1 MTATHVNAA
10 LAGMLLVHK
19 PTGVTS
25 HDVVALVRRKLGVR
39 RVGHTGTLDPLAEGL
54 LIVLVGAATKHQ
66 QALQGHA
73 KSYEAV
79 IQLGT
84 QTDTADAAGQVI
96 RTAPVPALTPAQV
109 REALA
114 ALEGAGMQTPP
125 AYSAVKVRGRPA
137 YWWARRQQ
145 PVRLAARAIRI
156 DALTLLEAG
165 ADSLTCRVECSAGTY
180 VRTLAEA
187 IAEKL
192 GTVGHVRR
200 LVRHRIGA
208 WSLDDAKPL
217 AWVRAASAQD
227 VRDALC
233 PVPA

>member
-1 MTATHVNAA
+1 MTATHVDAA

-19 PTGVTS
+19 PAGVTS
-25 HDVVALVRRKLGVR
+25 HDVVAVVRRKLGLR

-54 LIVLVGAATKHQ
+54 LIVLVGAATKAQ
-66 QALQGHA
+66 QALQGHP

-79 IQLGT
+79 IQLGA
-84 QTDTADAAGQVI
+84 QTDTGDAAGHTL
-96 RTAPVPALTPAQV
+96 RTAPVPALDPGRV
-109 REALA
+109 RDVFA
-114 ALEGAGMQTPP
+114 ALEGESLQTPP

-145 PVRLAARAIRI
+145 PVPLAARSIRI
-156 DALTLLEAG
+156 DALTLVDMG
-165 ADSLTCRVECSAGTY
+165 VDSLTCRVACSAGTY

-187 IAEKL
+187 IAAQL

-200 LVRHRIGA
+200 LVRLRIGA
-208 WSLDDAKPL
+208 WSLDDAKTL
-217 AWVRAASAQD
+217 AWVQAASAQE
-227 VRDALC
+227 VRQALR